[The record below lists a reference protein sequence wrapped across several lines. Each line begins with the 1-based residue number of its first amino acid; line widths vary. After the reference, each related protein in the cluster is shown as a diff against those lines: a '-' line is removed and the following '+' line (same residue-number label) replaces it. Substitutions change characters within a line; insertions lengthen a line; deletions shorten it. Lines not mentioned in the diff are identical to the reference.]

1 MSDERDLE
9 ILQRARAVANDLQAC
24 EDESRLQKMEAIL
37 TLIERAVAEGDDRL
51 VLSLDET
58 LQELEGGVAPASRR
72 RGTSSKRSGGTITP
86 TRIHVVSDQMV
97 AHCT

>member
-1 MSDERDLE
+1 MSDEQNLE
-9 ILQRARAVANDLQAC
+9 ILQRARGVASGPQAC
-24 EDESRLQKMEAIL
+24 EDESRRQKMEAIL
-37 TLIERAVAEGDDRL
+37 TQIERAVVKGDDRL
-51 VLSLDET
+51 ILSLDEI

-97 AHCT
+97 ARCT